1 MRPLFTHEPLIW
13 ILVVA
18 SLTFWHFVEV
28 RLGARESSQGR
39 DSSERSLLVMLAIV
53 LASLLGAIL
62 ASALHLAP
70 IAGESWWPVVAGLVL
85 IWGGLAFRAWSIYT
99 LGRFFKLTVVI
110 QDDHRVIETG
120 PYRVLRHPSYLGSII
135 AMTGL
140 GLTEGDWISVAIML
154 LGTFTAF
161 VIRIRIEER
170 TLLEE
175 LGEEYTAYSRRTA
188 RLIPG
193 VY

>member
-1 MRPLFTHEPLIW
+1 MGPLFTHEPLIW
-13 ILVVA
+13 ILIGA

-28 RLGARESSQGR
+28 RLGGREGSKGR
-39 DSSERSLLVMLAIV
+39 NSSERSLLVIAALV
-53 LASLLGAIL
+53 LASLIGAIF
-62 ASALHLAP
+62 ASANHLAT
-70 IAGESWWPVVAGLVL
+70 IAGGSWWPVVLGFVL

-135 AMTGL
+135 AMTGI
-140 GLTEGDWISVAIML
+140 GFTEGDWISVAIML
-154 LGTFTAF
+154 LGTLTAF

-175 LGEEYTAYSRRTA
+175 LGESYAAYSKRTA
-188 RLIPG
+188 RLLPG